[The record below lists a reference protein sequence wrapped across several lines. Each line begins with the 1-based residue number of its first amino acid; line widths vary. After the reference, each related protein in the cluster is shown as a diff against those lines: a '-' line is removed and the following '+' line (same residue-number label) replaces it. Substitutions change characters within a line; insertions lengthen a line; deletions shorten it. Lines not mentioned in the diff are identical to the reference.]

1 VPVNREELHQG
12 LKNAPDTSDKQVV
25 KTKCFGS
32 RLTAGALLLAFLSG
46 LALPATAVGGDIAVV
61 VRPDT
66 PVDDLTLSQ
75 TRKLFLGERQFWN
88 SNLGVTLLVR
98 APVARERDV
107 LLKVV
112 YRMSEAEFKQY
123 WILKMFR
130 QEAAEGPK
138 IVFSGQMAAELVTA
152 LPGSVTFVD
161 TTQVPKGLKVL
172 RIDGKL
178 PGEAG
183 YPLK

>member
-1 VPVNREELHQG
+1 M
-12 LKNAPDTSDKQVV
+12 
-25 KTKCFGS
+25 
-32 RLTAGALLLAFLSG
+32 
-46 LALPATAVGGDIAVV
+46 V

-66 PVDDLTLSQ
+66 PVDDLTLAQ
-75 TRKLFLGERQFWN
+75 TRKLFLGERQAWN

-130 QEAAEGPK
+130 AEAEGGPK
-138 IVFSGQMAAELVTA
+138 TVYSPQMTVELLQA
-152 LPGSVTFVD
+152 LPGSVAFLD
-161 TTQVPKGLKVL
+161 ASQVPKGLKVIS
-172 RIDGKL
+172 IDGKL
-178 PGEAG
+178 PGQPG
-183 YPLK
+183 YPFK

>member
-1 VPVNREELHQG
+1 
-12 LKNAPDTSDKQVV
+12 V
-25 KTKCFGS
+25 KTKYFS
-32 RLTAGALLLAFLSG
+32 FRLTAGALLGALLSG
-46 LALPATAVGGDIAVV
+46 LVMPANAVGGDIAVV

-66 PVDDLTLSQ
+66 PVDELTLAQ
-75 TRKLFLGERQFWN
+75 TRKLFLGERQFWD
-88 SNLGVTLLVR
+88 SKLGVTLLVR

-130 QEAAEGPK
+130 AEAVEGLK
-138 IVFSGQMAAELVTA
+138 IVYSSQMAADLVTA

-161 TTQVPKGLKVL
+161 TTQVPKSLKVL

-178 PGEAG
+178 PGQPG